1 MTWVDT
7 TYGVLFVP
15 AEFVFCHHRNFL
27 CFHSSLH
34 NCITFTNSYCQF
46 IMSWKGLQKAV
57 SRLPHQILSKKGD
70 VTRDPEF
77 TALERQ
83 FKDVSKIVERFQA
96 DAEAYRDGV
105 AAMLNHQASF
115 SEYLAILYQPLEAE
129 TEDGVVKRRNNE
141 TSAKDIQAVQDYA
154 TIMGYSRDE
163 IMPWL
168 DVIDAQ
174 VIGRVIEFREVL
186 KGVDKT
192 IIKRNHKQMDYDR
205 FRTSV
210 AKLKAKAEKTIS
222 EEKQVYKLEAQLDVA
237 TQDYEY
243 LNGLLKEE
251 LPRLLQLRTQ
261 LIDPMF
267 ENFYFTQCQIY
278 SMLLARLQEVI
289 NTNGDHFETINMG
302 IEEGFNQRLNRYNAR
317 TELEESGLLKQGG
330 RAWLGASAAN
340 SSKLTLKER
349 AAIRQEEKMK
359 GSPQLGGGGYG
370 SSGYGSDSPPPPAYG
385 MNQDSMLDS
394 SPYQSDTKH
403 SPSYGGY
410 NNTYS
415 PPSGHSPQASASGQ
429 TTYVTA
435 LYDYAAQAEGDLTFA
450 KGDRIQVVQKTQ
462 DVNDWWTG
470 SLNGQTGVFPGNY
483 VTEE

>member
-1 MTWVDT
+1 
-7 TYGVLFVP
+7 
-15 AEFVFCHHRNFL
+15 
-27 CFHSSLH
+27 
-34 NCITFTNSYCQF
+34 
-46 IMSWKGLQKAV
+46 MSWKGLQKAV

-77 TALERQ
+77 AALERQ
-83 FKDVSKIVERFQA
+83 FKDVSKVVERFQT

-141 TSAKDIQAVQDYA
+141 TSAKDIQAVQDYS

-174 VIGRVIEFREVL
+174 VIGRVIEFREIL
-186 KGVDKT
+186 KGVDRT
-192 IIKRNHKQMDYDR
+192 ITKRNHKQLDYDR

-222 EEKQVYKLEAQLDVA
+222 EEKQVYKLEGQLDIA

-267 ENFYFTQCQIY
+267 ENFYFVQCRIY

-302 IEEGFNQRLNRYNAR
+302 IEEGFNERLNRYNAR
-317 TELEESGLLKQGG
+317 TELEESGLLKQALTINYHRGIS
-330 RAWLGASAAN
+330 LLTVIVTTASAAN

-359 GSPQLGGGGYG
+359 GSPKLGGGGYG

-394 SPYQSDTKH
+394 SPYQGDTKH
-403 SPSYGGY
+403 SPSYGSY

-415 PPSGHSPQASASGQ
+415 PPSGHSPQPSTSGQ

-435 LYDYAAQAEGDLTFA
+435 LYDYAAQAEGDLTFT